1 MKSLNRKMKEAL
13 DMQYEAYGNYIELRL
28 NEAEYNEFIKL
39 EGVERI
45 QYDGFSKFGK
55 CPQACGEQL
64 YFKYNGNYWIPRI
77 YEEERKEYIKMYVK
91 VPVDL
96 DPMCYA
102 HIETEEEMLKIV
114 ISHIKEH
121 FPSLNIAF
129 EIPEEFINEY
139 RRLRQ

>member
-39 EGVERI
+39 EGIERI
-45 QYDGFSKFGK
+45 QYNGLSNFGK
-55 CPQACGEQL
+55 HPRVCGEQL

-77 YEEERKEYIKMYVK
+77 YEGERKTFKMYIK
-91 VPVDL
+91 VPINL
-96 DPMCYA
+96 DPMYYA
-102 HIETEEEMLKIV
+102 HIESEKEMLQQLT
-114 ISHIKEH
+114 SHINDH
-121 FPSLNIAF
+121 FPGLNKIY
-129 EIPEEFINEY
+129 EIPQEFINEY

>member
-13 DMQYEAYGNYIELRL
+13 DMQHEAYGNYIELRL

-45 QYDGFSKFGK
+45 QYNGFSDFGN
-55 CPQACGEQL
+55 CPRVCGEQL

-77 YEEERKEYIKMYVK
+77 YEEERRESIKIYVK
-91 VPVDL
+91 VPVNL

-102 HIETEEEMLKIV
+102 HIESEQEMFETV
-114 ISHIKEH
+114 ILHIKEH
-121 FPSLNIAF
+121 FSSLNIAF

-139 RRLRQ
+139 RKLRQ